1 MFGWFKK
8 KNEKPD
14 RPKVYVTSRGGWYVK
29 IEELLA
35 SKAWDDLMNQMQR
48 ERQRR
53 SDTGESTGHSQ
64 RQQAGEIKEDGQEKR
79 LAASTT
85 GKPAITGERGL
96 LEPCT

>member
-53 SDTGESTGHSQ
+53 SDAGESRPPAT
-64 RQQAGEIKEDGQEKR
+64 QAGRRDQGGWHDKR
-79 LAASTT
+79 LAGSTT
-85 GKPAITGERGL
+85 GKPAITGERDP
-96 LEPCT
+96 LEPCTR

>member
-53 SDTGESTGHSQ
+53 SDTGESRPPAT
-64 RQQAGEIKEDGQEKR
+64 QAGRRAGTHHREE
-79 LAASTT
+79 LT
-85 GKPAITGERGL
+85 
-96 LEPCT
+96 